1 MSDETEQFKTPWLVA
16 VWPGMG
22 QVAISAG
29 YYMMAKLGMHVF
41 AEFSPIE
48 LFDVE
53 HVEVQAG
60 IIREGRLP
68 RSRCFAWHDP
78 KKKHDIILFI
88 GEAQP
93 PAGKRAFC
101 QALVRFA
108 KSLGVE
114 RIFTFAAMATQMH
127 PEKVSRVFGAATNAE
142 SLAELT
148 RLGAKVLEE
157 GRIGGLNG
165 VVLGETA
172 AAGLPGA
179 CLLGEMPHIFAHIP
193 FPGAALAVLK
203 LFSALA
209 DVTIDLDELIDRAD
223 ELGSQLGN
231 VLSQVEGGLQGAR
244 ESEEEED
251 VVETEPIPE
260 KKLSDEDER
269 HLNVLFAQAREDRS
283 KAFELKQE
291 LDRLGVFHDYEDA
304 FLNLF
309 QRPDTV
315 SDQHGEN

>member
-1 MSDETEQFKTPWLVA
+1 MSDDTQQFNKPWLVA

-41 AEFSPIE
+41 AEFSPAE

-60 IIREGRLP
+60 IIRAGRLP
-68 RSRCFAWHDP
+68 RSRCFVWHDP
-78 KKKHDIILFI
+78 NKKHDIILFI

-93 PAGKRAFC
+93 PSGKRAFC

-127 PEKVSRVFGAATNAE
+127 PEKVSRVYGAATNTE

-157 GRIGGLNG
+157 GHIGGLNG
-165 VVLGETA
+165 VVLGEA
-172 AAGLPGA
+172 AVAGLPGA
-179 CLLGEMPHIFAHIP
+179 CLLGEMPHIFAQIP
-193 FPGAALAVLK
+193 FPGASLAVLK
-203 LFSALA
+203 IFSALTG
-209 DVTIDLDELIDRAD
+209 VSIDLDELIERAD
-223 ELGSQLGN
+223 ELGSQLGH
-231 VLSQVEGGLQGAR
+231 VLSQVEGGLQAAA
-244 ESEEEED
+244 ESEGEED
-251 VVETEPIPE
+251 VVESEPVPE
-260 KKLSDEDER
+260 KKLSEEDEH
-269 HLNVLFAQAREDRS
+269 HLDVLFVQARKDRS

-309 QRPDTV
+309 QRPET
-315 SDQHGEN
+315 